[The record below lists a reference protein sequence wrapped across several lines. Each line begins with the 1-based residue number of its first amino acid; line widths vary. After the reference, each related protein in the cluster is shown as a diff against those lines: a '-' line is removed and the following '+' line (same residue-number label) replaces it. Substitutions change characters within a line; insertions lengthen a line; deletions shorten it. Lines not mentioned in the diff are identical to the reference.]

1 MYLLL
6 VDVHAFNQR
15 PDNLALL
22 GPIDLVKVG
31 HDRVGEV
38 FHLADNQLHL
48 PLQTRLHFHFLYL
61 GFQRCHPL
69 SQPRDARLEVSPL
82 SMRPSA

>member
-1 MYLLL
+1 LILGH
-6 VDVHAFNQR
+6 VHAFNQR

-38 FHLADNQLHL
+38 FHLADN
-48 PLQTRLHFHFLYL
+48 
-61 GFQRCHPL
+61 
-69 SQPRDARLEVSPL
+69 
-82 SMRPSA
+82 